1 MQINN
6 RLKTNTQFKQTR
18 TLTYN
23 LPQWLDW
30 INKQSKTAN
39 VVEMYMTASKNKC
52 LSSKE
57 NNSRCVCLN

>member
-1 MQINN
+1 MQVNN
-6 RLKTNTQFKQTR
+6 GLKTNTRFKQNKTP
-18 TLTYN
+18 TYN

-30 INKQSKTAN
+30 INKQSKTAS